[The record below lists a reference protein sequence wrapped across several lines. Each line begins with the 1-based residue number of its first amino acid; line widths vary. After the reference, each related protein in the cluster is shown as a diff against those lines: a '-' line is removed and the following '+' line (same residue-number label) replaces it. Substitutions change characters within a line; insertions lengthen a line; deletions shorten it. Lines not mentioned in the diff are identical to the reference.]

1 MKNISNKQASDKL
14 IFALDA
20 SNMEEALSWVKR
32 LSGHVGM
39 FKVGK
44 ELFTAV
50 GPEIIESIKQK
61 GQKVF
66 LDLKFHDIP
75 NTVAR
80 AAEAAVKADVD
91 MFNVHALGGSRMIQ
105 ETVSAACACADR
117 LGKARPII
125 LAVTV
130 LTSLNNDDL
139 AEIGFEKNTNELVL
153 HLAKMA
159 QKAGASGVV
168 SSAHDIA
175 VLRANLD
182 DKFVIVTPGIRDAG
196 EEVKDDQKRTL
207 SAYEAIKAGADYIVV
222 GRPIR
227 KAKDPLAACLK
238 INQEINAGLAARYN
252 QSSCK

>member
-1 MKNISNKQASDKL
+1 MKNISNSKPSDKL

-20 SNMEEALSWVKR
+20 AGLEEALSWIEL

-44 ELFTAV
+44 ELFTSV
-50 GPEIIESIKQK
+50 GPKIVESIKQR
-61 GQKVF
+61 GGRVF

-80 AAEAAVKADVD
+80 AAEAAVGLGVD
-91 MFNVHALGGSRMIQ
+91 MFNVHASGGSAMIR
-105 ETVSAACACADR
+105 ETVAAAAACAAKR
-117 LGKARPII
+117 GVQSPVV

-130 LTSLNNDDL
+130 LTSLNNSDL
-139 AEIGFEKNTNELVL
+139 AEIGFEKTTNDLVL

-168 SSAHDIA
+168 ASPLDI
-175 VLRANLD
+175 VNLRRDLGEN
-182 DKFVIVTPGIRDAG
+182 FVIVTPGIRSAD
-196 EEVKDDQKRTL
+196 EQVSDDQKRTL
-207 SAYEAIKAGADYIVV
+207 SAFEAIQAGADYIVV

-227 KAKDPLAACLK
+227 QAREPEEACRR
-238 INQEINAGLAARYN
+238 IIREIADGLAN
-252 QSSCK
+252 QNRA

>member
-1 MKNISNKQASDKL
+1 MKNISSKEAIDKL

-20 SNMEEALSWVKR
+20 KSYEEAMSWVEL
-32 LSGHVGM
+32 LSNHVGM

-50 GPEIIESIKQK
+50 GPRIIQSIKERS
-61 GQKVF
+61 QKVF

-80 AAEAAVKADVD
+80 AAEAAVNLNID
-91 MFNVHALGGSRMIQ
+91 MFNVHASGGSQMMKDA
-105 ETVSAACACADR
+105 VSAARSFSDKMGR
-117 LGKARPII
+117 ARPVL

-139 AEIGFEKNTNELVL
+139 KEIGFKKSTDELVL
-153 HLAKMA
+153 RLAKLA
-159 QKAGASGVV
+159 KTAGASGVV
-168 SSAHDIA
+168 ASARDISR
-175 VLRANLD
+175 LRKNLGND
-182 DKFVIVTPGIRDAG
+182 FVIVTPGIRSLT
-196 EEVKDDQKRTL
+196 EKNKDDQKRTL

-227 KAKDPLAACLK
+227 TAKEPLAACRQ
-238 INQEINAGLAARYN
+238 IVQEIEEGLTSR
-252 QSSCK
+252 

>member
-20 SNMEEALSWVKR
+20 ASMEEALSWVEL

-91 MFNVHALGGSRMIQ
+91 MFNVHAMGGSKMIQ
-105 ETVSAACACADR
+105 ETVSAAWTCADK
-117 LGKARPII
+117 LCKPRPII

-139 AEIGFEKNTNELVL
+139 AEIGFEKSTNELVM
-153 HLAKMA
+153 HLAEMA

-168 SSAHDIA
+168 SSAQDIA
-175 VLRANLD
+175 ALRANLD
-182 DKFVIVTPGIRDAG
+182 DKFVIVTPGIRG
-196 EEVKDDQKRTL
+196 VREEVKDDQKRTL

-227 KAKDPLAACLK
+227 QAQNPLKACLQ
-238 INQEINAGLAARYN
+238 INQEITAGLATR
-252 QSSCK
+252 

>member
-1 MKNISNKQASDKL
+1 MTNISNKQASDKL

-20 SNMEEALSWVKR
+20 ANMEEALSWIE
-32 LSGHVGM
+32 LLAGHVGM

-50 GPEIIESIKQK
+50 GPQIIESIKQK
-61 GQKVF
+61 GSKVF

-91 MFNVHALGGSRMIQ
+91 MFNVHALGGSKMIK
-105 ETVSAACACADR
+105 ETISAAFACADKI
-117 LGKARPII
+117 GKERPVI

-130 LTSLNNDDL
+130 LTSLNNDDI
-139 AEIGFEKNTNELVL
+139 AEIGFEKSTNDLVL

-159 QKAGASGVV
+159 QRSGASGVV
-168 SSAHDIA
+168 SSAQDIA

-182 DKFVIVTPGIRDAG
+182 NKFVIVTPGIRSAG
-196 EEVKDDQKRTL
+196 EEAKDDQKRTL

-227 KAKDPLAACLK
+227 KAKDPLNACLQ
-238 INQEINAGLAARYN
+238 INREIDAGMQAR
-252 QSSCK
+252 

>member
-1 MKNISNKQASDKL
+1 MKNISSKEATDKL

-20 SNMEEALSWVKR
+20 KSYEEALSWVEL

-50 GPEIIESIKQK
+50 GPKIIQSIKERSQR
-61 GQKVF
+61 VF

-80 AAEAAVKADVD
+80 AAEAAVNLNVD
-91 MFNVHALGGSRMIQ
+91 MFNVHASGGSQMIK
-105 ETVSAACACADR
+105 EAVLAAWNCSDKI
-117 LGKARPII
+117 GKARPVL

-139 AEIGFEKNTNELVL
+139 KEIGFQKNTSELVL
-153 HLAKMA
+153 HLAKLA
-159 QKAGASGVV
+159 KIAGVSGVV
-168 SSAHDIA
+168 ASAQDISM
-175 VLRANLD
+175 LRENFD
-182 DKFVIVTPGIRDAG
+182 DKFVIVTPGIRSTT
-196 EEVKDDQKRTL
+196 ETKKDDQKRTL
-207 SAYEAIKAGADYIVV
+207 SAYEAVKTGADYIVV

-227 KAKDPLAACLK
+227 MAAEPLDACRQ
-238 INQEINAGLAARYN
+238 IIQEIAEGMAAR
-252 QSSCK
+252 

>member
-20 SNMEEALSWVKR
+20 ANMEEALSWIEL

-91 MFNVHALGGSRMIQ
+91 MFNVHAMGGSKMIQ
-105 ETVSAACACADR
+105 ETVASAWACADK

-130 LTSLNNDDL
+130 LTSLNNADI
-139 AEIGFEKNTNELVL
+139 AEIGFEKNTNDLVL
-153 HLAKMA
+153 HLAKLA
-159 QKAGASGVV
+159 QRAGASGVV
-168 SSAHDIA
+168 SSAQDIA
-175 VLRANLD
+175 VLRTNLN
-182 DKFVIVTPGIRDAG
+182 DKFVIVTPGIRGTG
-196 EEVKDDQKRTL
+196 EANKDDQKRTL
-207 SAYEAIKAGADYIVV
+207 SAHEAIKAGADYIVV

-227 KAKDPLAACLK
+227 QAKDPLEACLR
-238 INQEINAGLAARYN
+238 INQEIAAALAAR
-252 QSSCK
+252 

>member
-1 MKNISNKQASDKL
+1 MKNTSSKQAVDRL

-20 SNMEEALSWVKR
+20 ANREDALRWLDL

-44 ELFTAV
+44 ELFTAA
-50 GPEIIESIKQK
+50 GPEIVAAIKQK

-80 AAEAAVKADVD
+80 AAEAAVALGVD
-91 MFNVHALGGSRMIQ
+91 MLNVHAAGGSRMIR
-105 ETVSAACACADR
+105 ESVAAAENCANK
-117 LGKARPII
+117 LQKHTPVF

-130 LTSLNNDDL
+130 LTSLNDEDL
-139 AEIGFEKNTNELVL
+139 AEIGFARRTGDLVV

-159 QKAGASGVV
+159 QAAGASGVV
-168 SSAHDIA
+168 ASPLDIA
-175 VLRANLD
+175 VIRKHCGKD
-182 DKFVIVTPGIRDAG
+182 FIIVTPGIRGSA
-196 EEVKDDQKRTL
+196 EKQTDDQKRTL
-207 SAYEAIKAGADYIVV
+207 SAYDAIKEGADYIVV

-227 KAKDPLAACLK
+227 TAADPREACREIVKDIA
-238 INQEINAGLAARYN
+238 EGLAE
-252 QSSCK
+252 K

>member
-1 MKNISNKQASDKL
+1 MKNTSNKNARDKL

-20 SNMEEALSWVKR
+20 ANLEEALSWLEL

-50 GPEIIESIKQK
+50 GPKIIESIKQR

-80 AAEAAVKADVD
+80 AAEAAVKMDVD
-91 MFNVHALGGSRMIQ
+91 MFNVHASGGGRMIQ
-105 ETVSAACACADR
+105 ETVSAAWACADK
-117 LGKARPII
+117 LGKARPMI

-130 LTSLNNDDL
+130 LTSLNSADL
-139 AEIGFEKNTNELVL
+139 AEIGFEKSTNDLVL
-153 HLAKMA
+153 QLAKVA
-159 QKAGASGVV
+159 HAAGASGVV
-168 SSAHDIA
+168 ASAQDIA
-175 VLRANLD
+175 ALRTSFGD
-182 DKFVIVTPGIRDAG
+182 EFIIVTPGIRSS
-196 EEVKDDQKRTL
+196 EEIAKDDQKRTL
-207 SAYEAIKAGADYIVV
+207 SAYEAIRASANYIVV

-227 KAKDPLAACLK
+227 EAKEPLDACRQ
-238 INQEINAGLAARYN
+238 IVQDIAAGLAA
-252 QSSCK
+252 K